1 MKIFRRATFFYT
13 LTIIFFPQILM
24 AQDTLSNFEDLL
36 NTKVVSGFRAKQN
49 ESEAPA
55 NIIVI
60 TQTQIKN
67 RGYRTLGEIMKDIPG
82 FDFSNDEPSGEYP
95 AHFLFRGIGGV
106 GQQKYVIMIDGIP
119 QNDISNGWVRN
130 IGYNFVLTDV
140 ERIEFVSGPGSSLYG
155 LNAYAGFVNI
165 ITKNYSEKVSKN
177 QLNVN
182 AKMDY
187 GSYNTYN
194 PEIQAI
200 YKTKSGLAFQMSARY
215 YLSEGDYGLNRLDN
229 GNYFNNNF
237 EPDSILTSEYGLI
250 ANEPN
255 KALNPGYNTNINDYY
270 VRGKLEE
277 GRFSLSFNIWN
288 KSEGLGSEV
297 VGYEYFTNTQ
307 NIDYKVQHQG
317 KSLNFKYD
325 YNLSDKIQSTSKLYF
340 TNTSILPQTGFVYTY
355 QYQSVDN
362 GINPA
367 TLDKKKTYK
376 SEGFLFGAEQH
387 FIFNLHKN
395 NTLFLGYQLE
405 QKVRQYFDIHLD
417 DNIPDNIPDS
427 LTVLPVYFSKNGA
440 ILLQDEH
447 KFGKYLKLTAGVR
460 YDFDQYYGQ
469 VFNPRLALTR
479 SVSNGFG
486 FKFLFAKGFRA
497 PTIFELYDEWR
508 GNKNLTSERISSNEL
523 ELSYKIKNKGFIKVN
538 MFHYR
543 LSNLISL
550 VPNTDTIAMPI
561 GPSGEHANYYK
572 NEGNQSVMGIGL
584 SSTFVIT
591 PELKTS
597 INYQYLTSPH
607 MDKLDN
613 VAAHKV
619 NFNIN
624 YLLLDLVNINLRG
637 NWVGKTKAPI
647 TNRYFYPKTTQTIA
661 DVGYDYV
668 TEKNPDGYLDP
679 IFLLHLNIR
688 TKDLLKSNK
697 ISLEPHLLIKNVLN
711 TQYVLMGRQSGDG
724 VRPVDNI
731 QSSIFN
737 PVGFIPAYHPQLG
750 RQFYIGLTFG
760 F

>member
-1 MKIFRRATFFYT
+1 MKIIRLIYIFSI
-13 LTIIFFPQILM
+13 LTVMFTPLNLT

-36 NTKVVSGFRAKQN
+36 NTEVVSGFRSKQS

-60 TQTQIKN
+60 TQTQIKD

-130 IGYNFVLTDV
+130 IGFNFVLTDV

-165 ITKNYSEKVSKN
+165 ITKNYAKKMSQNTLSVS
-177 QLNVN
+177 

-187 GSYNTYN
+187 GSFKTYN
-194 PEIQAI
+194 PELQFI
-200 YKTKSGLAFQMSARY
+200 YQSKKGLAFNVSARY
-215 YLSEGDYGLNRLDN
+215 YNSQGDFGINRLDP
-229 GNYFNNNF
+229 GNYFNNNS

-250 ANEPN
+250 VNEVNKKIPN
-255 KALNPGYNTNINDYY
+255 GFNTNINDYY

-297 VGYEYFTNTQ
+297 VGYEYFTNS
-307 NIDYKVQHQG
+307 NGIPYNVKHQG
-317 KSLNFKYD
+317 KSLNFKYN
-325 YNLSDKIQSTSKLYF
+325 YNLSDNIESTSKLYF

-355 QYQSVDN
+355 QYQSVNN
-362 GINPA
+362 GINPEVFNK
-367 TLDKKKTYK
+367 TKTYK
-376 SEGFLFGAEQH
+376 SEGFLFGAEQQI
-387 FIFNLHKN
+387 IFKLHKKN
-395 NTLFLGYQLE
+395 KLFFGYQLE
-405 QKVRQYFDIHLD
+405 QKVRQYFEIHIE
-417 DNIPDNIPDS
+417 DNTPESVPDS

-440 ILLQDEH
+440 VLLQDEH

-469 VFNPRLALTR
+469 VFNPRIAFTR
-479 SVSNGFG
+479 SVKEGFG
-486 FKFLFAKGFRA
+486 FKFLFANGFRA

-508 GNKNLTSERISSNEL
+508 GNKNLTSERIASTEL
-523 ELSYKIKNKGFIKVN
+523 ELSYKIKKRGFIKLN

-550 VPNTDTIAMPI
+550 VPNTDTLAMPI

-572 NEGNQSVMGIGL
+572 NDGNKSIMGIGL
-584 SSTFVIT
+584 SSTILIT
-591 PELKTS
+591 PQLKLS
-597 INYQYLTSPH
+597 ANYQFLGSPGNE
-607 MDKLDN
+607 KIDN
-613 VAAHKV
+613 IAAHKI
-619 NFNIN
+619 NFNVN
-624 YLLLDLVNINLRG
+624 YILHDMININLRG
-637 NWVGKTKAPI
+637 NWIGKTRAPT
-647 TNRYFYPKTTQTIA
+647 TNQYFYPKTTQSIA
-661 DVGYDYV
+661 DVGYDYL
-668 TEKNPDGYLDP
+668 TENNPDGYLDP
-679 IFLLHLNIR
+679 ILLLHLNIR
-688 TKDLLKSNK
+688 TNDLLKSDK
-697 ISLEPHLLIKNVLN
+697 VSLEPHLLIKNMLN

-724 VRPVDNI
+724 VRPMDNI
-731 QSSIFN
+731 QSSIYN
-737 PVGFIPAYHPQLG
+737 PVGFIPAYHPQAG
-750 RQFYIGLTFG
+750 RQFFIGLTFG